1 MVTYL
6 DECKRLG
13 IEVLPPHVNQSS
25 KTYSLQ
31 DGKIVY
37 GLVALK
43 GVGEKAIE
51 AIVQQREKK
60 GPFKSLFDLT
70 SRVEPEL
77 VNKMVLE
84 QLISAG
90 AFEGL
95 GPSRSAL
102 HAAVKDAIEEG
113 KRVHAERRAGQ
124 LSLFAADSAPTV
136 QESWPDVPPWSD
148 SETLSREKKSLGF
161 YLSGHPLERIETEIE
176 PLRTHLIS
184 QLTTK
189 QDQKMVT
196 LATMVSKIR
205 KVKTRRGETMA
216 VLTVEDR
223 SGSIEA
229 VVFPKTFKTS
239 SEFLE
244 MDQVLIIQGTA
255 EISDD
260 QEGGLSGSQI
270 RVNRILP
277 LELASEQV
285 AKQIGIQFPSDIDE
299 SMLFQTKEILHRHP
313 GKLPVTLIF
322 DQHGPDSW
330 RIPCGSRLLTSATQE
345 LIEELRELLGPK
357 AIRLEIAQPEETT

>member
-1 MVTYL
+1 
-6 DECKRLG
+6 
-13 IEVLPPHVNQSS
+13 
-25 KTYSLQ
+25 
-31 DGKIVY
+31 
-37 GLVALK
+37 
-43 GVGEKAIE
+43 
-51 AIVQQREKK
+51 
-60 GPFKSLFDLT
+60 
-70 SRVEPEL
+70 
-77 VNKMVLE
+77 
-84 QLISAG
+84 
-90 AFEGL
+90 
-95 GPSRSAL
+95 
-102 HAAVKDAIEEG
+102 
-113 KRVHAERRAGQ
+113 
-124 LSLFAADSAPTV
+124 
-136 QESWPDVPPWSD
+136 
-148 SETLSREKKSLGF
+148 
-161 YLSGHPLERIETEIE
+161 
-176 PLRTHLIS
+176 
-184 QLTTK
+184 
-189 QDQKMVT
+189 MVT

-285 AKQIGIQFPSDIDE
+285 AKQIGIQFPSDSDE
-299 SMLFQTKEILHRHP
+299 AMLFQTKEILHRHP